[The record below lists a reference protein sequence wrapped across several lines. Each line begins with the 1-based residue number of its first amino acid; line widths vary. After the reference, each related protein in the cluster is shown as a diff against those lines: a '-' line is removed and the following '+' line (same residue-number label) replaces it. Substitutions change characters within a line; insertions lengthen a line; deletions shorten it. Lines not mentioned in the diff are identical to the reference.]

1 MVCLGNICRSPL
13 AHGILEDKVRRL
25 GLDWEVESAGTS
37 GWHNGEPPDSRSV
50 AVAAENGIDIS
61 RQRSRK
67 FFASDFKDFDLIIA
81 MDRSNYKNILSLS
94 PGGDSEKKVKLLM
107 DYAYPGQNRE
117 VPDPYYEGGFPAV
130 FDMVGEAVDALVD
143 SHVKR

>member
-13 AHGILEDKVRRL
+13 AHGILENKVNEL
-25 GLDWEVESAGTS
+25 GLGWEVESAGTS

-67 FFASDFKDFDLIIA
+67 FVRSDFDDYDLIVA
-81 MDRSNYKNILSLS
+81 MDQSNYDNILALS
-94 PGGDSEKKVKLLM
+94 PGGKANSKVKLLL
-107 DYAYPGQNRE
+107 DYSFPNQGRQ

-130 FDMVGEAVDALVD
+130 YDMVAEAVNILIET
-143 SHVKR
+143 HNNR

>member
-13 AHGILEDKVRRL
+13 AHGILEEKVRTL

-67 FFASDFKDFDLIIA
+67 FIASDFEDYDLIVA
-81 MDRSNYKNILSLS
+81 MDQSNYKNILSLS
-94 PGGDSEKKVKLLM
+94 SSEDSEDKVKLLM

-130 FDMVGEAVDALVD
+130 FDMVDEAVNALVNINT
-143 SHVKR
+143 